1 MKTTDSRKLL
11 PKRKNT
17 LCIKLIYETEEDRL
31 LNFVNCTTAVQ
42 NKTMLNIL
50 YPLLLQL
57 PIGTRNP
64 DDNNPIDLTSPF
76 DVIVYIILPILM
88 VVFYILW
95 RKKKKEDE
103 N

>member
-1 MKTTDSRKLL
+1 MTDKLH
-11 PKRKNT
+11 T
-17 LCIKLIYETEEDRL
+17 
-31 LNFVNCTTAVQ
+31 F
-42 NKTMLNIL
+42 
-50 YPLLLQL
+50 LLQL

-64 DDNNPIDLTSPF
+64 DDNSPIDLSSAF

-95 RKKKKEDE
+95 RKKKDR

>member
-1 MKTTDSRKLL
+1 M
-11 PKRKNT
+11 
-17 LCIKLIYETEEDRL
+17 IY
-31 LNFVNCTTAVQ
+31 
-42 NKTMLNIL
+42 KL

-64 DDNNPIDLTSPF
+64 DDNSPIDLTNAF

-88 VVFYILW
+88 IIFYIRW
-95 RKKKKEDE
+95 RKKKKKDK